1 MSAAVTPQAAVGVDP
16 ILEARD
22 VSKDFGGLHA
32 VSHVSLT
39 VLPGEI
45 VGIIGPNGSGKSTLF
60 NLLSRLLPVSSGT
73 IRFDGRDI
81 TGVPAYRCSRSGLS
95 RTFQIP
101 SPFTR
106 MTVLENLLAVYRPE
120 PIDRMKVRAREILA
134 LLKLT
139 RLSDERADTCSG
151 GQLKLLEIGRALMTQ
166 PKLLLL
172 DECVAGVNPV
182 LRGEIV
188 ELLQD
193 LRAQGMTVLLI
204 EHDMEWVRA
213 LCDRLVVMHH
223 GEIIAA
229 GTFDE
234 VTQNATVV
242 DAYLGA

>member
-1 MSAAVTPQAAVGVDP
+1 MPADP

-22 VSKDFGGLHA
+22 LSRDFGGLHA
-32 VSHVSLT
+32 VAHVSLA
-39 VLPGEI
+39 VAPGEI
-45 VGIIGPNGSGKSTLF
+45 VGIIGPNGSGKSTFF
-60 NLLSRLLPVSSGT
+60 NLLSRLLAPSSGT
-73 IRFDGRDI
+73 IRFAGRDI
-81 TGVPAYRCSRSGLS
+81 TAMPAYRCARIGLA
-95 RTFQIP
+95 RTFQVP

-120 PIDRMKVRAREILA
+120 PVAAMKTRAREILA

-139 RLSDERADTCSG
+139 RLADERADSCSG
-151 GQLKLLEIGRALMTQ
+151 GQLKLLEIGRALMTE

-172 DECVAGVNPV
+172 DEAVAGVNPV

-188 ELLQD
+188 ELLQG
-193 LRAQGMTVLLI
+193 LRARGMTILLI

-234 VTQNATVV
+234 VTRNATVV
-242 DAYLGA
+242 NAYLGA

>member
-1 MSAAVTPQAAVGVDP
+1 MSAAADVRAGAEP
-16 ILEARD
+16 ILEVRD
-22 VSKDFGGLHA
+22 LSKDFGGLHA

-60 NLLSRLLPVSSGT
+60 NLLSRLLPPSGGT
-73 IRFDGRDI
+73 IRFAGRDI
-81 TGVPAYRCSRSGLS
+81 TAMPAYRCARIGLA

-101 SPFTR
+101 SPFER

-120 PIDRMKVRAREILA
+120 PVERMKTRAREILA

-139 RLSDERADTCSG
+139 RLADERADTCSG
-151 GQLKLLEIGRALMTQ
+151 GQLKLLEIGRALMCE

-182 LRGEIV
+182 LRAEIV
-188 ELLQD
+188 ALLRG
-193 LRAQGMTVLLI
+193 LRTGGMTILLI

-213 LCDRLVVMHH
+213 LCDRLAVMHH

>member
-1 MSAAVTPQAAVGVDP
+1 VTAQP

-22 VSKDFGGLHA
+22 LSKDFGGLHA

-60 NLLSRLLPVSSGT
+60 NLLSRMLPPNGGT
-73 IRFDGRDI
+73 IRFAGRDI
-81 TGVPAYRCSRSGLS
+81 TGMPAYRCARIGLS

-101 SPFTR
+101 SPFER

-120 PIDRMKVRAREILA
+120 PVERMKTRAREILA

-139 RLSDERADTCSG
+139 RLAGERADSCSG
-151 GQLKLLEIGRALMTQ
+151 GQLKLLEIGRALMTE
-166 PKLLLL
+166 PKLILL
-172 DECVAGVNPV
+172 DEAVAGVNPV
-182 LRGEIV
+182 LRAEIV
-188 ELLQD
+188 ELLQG
-193 LRAQGMTVLLI
+193 LRAQGMTILLI

-213 LCDRLVVMHH
+213 LCDRLIVMHH